1 MTKVDEYIA
10 TRIEHIKSKHSGN
23 EAALMRRCDVLWLS
37 MSEAEKHE
45 AEARYIAETA
55 PLLKERR

>member
-10 TRIEHIKSKHSGN
+10 TRIEHIKSKHGGN
-23 EAALMRRCDVLWLS
+23 EAALLRQCATLWDS

-55 PLLKERR
+55 PSLKERR